1 MPPVPVLP
9 DRAAWSY
16 RDDAAVPAFDDAG
29 PVTVMDGECAL
40 CSFGAR
46 LIARFDRREEF
57 RICRVQTPLGR
68 ALLRHYG
75 LDPDDPESW
84 LFIEEGRAYTSLD
97 GMIRAGRRVGGV
109 GWLLQP
115 LRLIPRGVQDRLYV
129 RLARARYRLFGRAE
143 MCALPDPRLRARL
156 ME

>member
-1 MPPVPVLP
+1 MPAATS
-9 DRAAWSY
+9 RAPFSY
-16 RDDAAVPAFDDAG
+16 RSDPAVPAFDDSG
-29 PVTVMDGECAL
+29 PVAVMDGECAL

-46 LIARFDRREEF
+46 LIARFDRREEV

-75 LDPDDPESW
+75 LDPADPESW
-84 LFIEEGRAYTSLD
+84 LFLEDGRAHTSLD

-115 LRLIPRGVQDRLYV
+115 LRLVPRPVQDRLYV